1 MVRSAGSS
9 PIRRSASRGVPGG
22 GGAAGGGYGGRGGDD
37 FGGSRGGGR
46 GDGSGRRGSNQDF
59 DDDDDDDDDL
69 PPRRSTKKRPGSEGP
84 SIQGRHLPL
93 TDGPSFNNI
102 LAGFYNGLPSGLR
115 EMLPFGVGGGG
126 DGEDGDGPPS
136 DRRKGTSWQD
146 VSFIHSIPGEDEEEG
161 LVVLADGS
169 FRKYLICKGINA
181 LLFDEAD
188 REQMARTFANFANS
202 CESDIEIIIKS
213 RNVSVDEYLSKY
225 QVHIKTDNDYLK
237 WYADYTD
244 KWFRRVQE
252 LSYVPQREF
261 YIVVS
266 YHPPDCPVGKVWSG
280 RRSIQKH
287 EEYLEAL
294 NRLVKTAF
302 EQLRGSNLRPSIL
315 SRKEVRDLIYSD
327 LNPSLYEKDE
337 DAPPSRA
344 NASEASVLAG
354 SALKVTDEYLW
365 LDGKY
370 VGTQYMFQPPHE
382 TWMGWLVDLL
392 TLSVEYTLSMYIH
405 QCDQDKVRRNLKLKY
420 RMGHVASTQL
430 ATPDIEGIESTR
442 SAAAAI
448 QEFLRSS
455 NKAFD
460 VSMYVRSYADSP
472 EHLATNMDEVRRIFK
487 NRGAQM
493 DRGQML
499 QLDLWQSTL
508 SVGVDRMAVV
518 HRVMSPIVGT
528 MWPFFTASCGTPD
541 GVPFGFALASGEP
554 VLLNPFFRGQGK
566 DANNMFVVGTTGAG
580 KSFAV
585 SMLILRLLPLGTR
598 FVLIDKTVDK
608 MGAYRFI
615 TELLGPE
622 LCAYVDLGPSSGFIL
637 NPFDLGPEDK
647 EGEPSADKISSLL
660 SLLDLMLAP
669 EGREELNVEEKS
681 LLDGLIRVAYMD
693 AHFRGTVPIMSDL
706 ARVTAQA
713 AADEVDPLQ
722 RDRLQQFAR
731 GLSLFTRAGAFG
743 GLVDGQTNIDIEKLF
758 IVFDTREVNEPRLE
772 RIAVFILA
780 EFIRRR
786 AADSKARNVR
796 FAAIIDEAATLMR
809 FKAGARLLDDLSR
822 RARHYGMMLV
832 SITQQ
837 LKDFFRQAE
846 QADSVVKNS
855 HMKILLR
862 QDPSDLKMLKETLRL
877 TDAETVAIEN
887 FSRDEEKRRDS
898 QCLLI
903 VGSVHGT
910 IRLVPSPMDYWI
922 CTSEP
927 IKDIPRRKEMI
938 EEVKA
943 KNPRLSHTDACRQA
957 VYYLGLQHEG

>member
-1 MVRSAGSS
+1 M
-9 PIRRSASRGVPGG
+9 
-22 GGAAGGGYGGRGGDD
+22 
-37 FGGSRGGGR
+37 
-46 GDGSGRRGSNQDF
+46 N
-59 DDDDDDDDDL
+59 DDDDDDDL
-69 PPRRSTKKRPGSEGP
+69 TYDRQPPRNGRGSYDSEES
-84 SIQGRHLPL
+84 SISGKQLPL
-93 TDGPSFNNI
+93 TPNPSFNNVV
-102 LAGFYNGLPSGLR
+102 ASFYNQLPEGLR
-115 EMLPFGVGGGG
+115 NMLPIGQEAPEAEPV
-126 DGEDGDGPPS
+126 DGTPPP
-136 DRRKGTSWQD
+136 DRRGATSWQD
-146 VSFIHSIPGEDEEEG
+146 VSFIYSIPGEDEEEG
-161 LVVLADGS
+161 LVVLCDGS
-169 FRKYLICKGINA
+169 FRKYIACKGINA

-188 REQMARTFANFANS
+188 REMMARTFANFANS
-202 CESDIEIIIKS
+202 CDSDIQIIIKS
-213 RNVSVDEYLSKY
+213 RNLSVDEYLSRY
-225 QVHIKTDNDYLK
+225 QILLKTDNDYLK

-244 KWFRRVQE
+244 KWFRRVQDVTF
-252 LSYVPQREF
+252 VPEREF
-261 YIVVS
+261 YIVIS
-266 YHPPDCPVGKVWSG
+266 YHPPDCKTGKLWNG

-287 EEYLEAL
+287 EEYLETL
-294 NRLVKTAF
+294 NRYTKTAC
-302 EQLRGSNLRPSIL
+302 EQLRGSNLKPSIL
-315 SRKEVRDLIYSD
+315 TRKETRNLIYSD
-327 LNPSLYEKDE
+327 LNPALYEKDGE
-337 DAPPSRA
+337 APPSRPHM
-344 NASEASVLAG
+344 SEASTLAG
-354 SALKVTDEYLW
+354 SAMKINDEYLW

-370 VGTQYMFQPPHE
+370 IGTQYMFATPHE

-392 TLSVEYTLSMYIH
+392 TLSVEYTLSFFIH
-405 QCDQDKVRRNLKLKY
+405 QCDQDRVRKELKFKY
-420 RMGHVASTQL
+420 RVGHVASTQL
-430 ATPDIEGIESTR
+430 ATPDLEGIESTR
-442 SAAAAI
+442 SAATAI

-460 VSMYVRSYADSP
+460 VSLYISTFADSP
-472 EHLATNMDEVRRIFK
+472 EHLAQNMDEIRRVFK
-487 NRGAQM
+487 NKGAQM

-508 SVGVDRMAVV
+508 SVGVDKMATI

-541 GVPFGFALASGEP
+541 GVPFGFALASREP

-647 EGEPSADKISSLL
+647 QGEPSADKVSSLL
-660 SLLDLMLAP
+660 ALLDLMLAP
-669 EGREELNVEEKS
+669 EGREELSVEEKS
-681 LLDGLIRVAYMD
+681 LLDGLIKVAYMD
-693 AHFRGTVPIMSDL
+693 ASFRGVTPTMSDL

-722 RDRLQQFAR
+722 RDRLQMFAR
-731 GLSLFTRAGAFG
+731 GLSLFTRSGAFG
-743 GLVDGQTNIDIEKLF
+743 GLVDGQTNIDTEKLF
-758 IVFDTREVNEPRLE
+758 IVFDTREVNEARLE

-780 EFIRRR
+780 DFIRRK
-786 AADSKARNVR
+786 AADSKARGVR

-877 TDAETVAIEN
+877 TDAETVAIEQ
-887 FSRDEEKRRDS
+887 FSRDEEKRKDS

-903 VGSVHGT
+903 VGAVHGT

-927 IKDIPRRKEMI
+927 IRDIPKRRSMI

-943 KNPRLSHTDACRQA
+943 KNPKMPHTDACRQA
-957 VYYLGLQHEG
+957 VYYLGLQHDG

>member
-1 MVRSAGSS
+1 M
-9 PIRRSASRGVPGG
+9 
-22 GGAAGGGYGGRGGDD
+22 
-37 FGGSRGGGR
+37 
-46 GDGSGRRGSNQDF
+46 
-59 DDDDDDDDDL
+59 DDDL
-69 PPRRSTKKRPGSEGP
+69 PERSGRSDYESEDSSVSGKK
-84 SIQGRHLPL
+84 LPM
-93 TDGPSFNNI
+93 TPNPSFNNVV
-102 LAGFYNGLPSGLR
+102 AGFYNQLPEALR
-115 EMLPFGVGGGG
+115 NMLPLGQEGGGGG
-126 DGEDGDGPPS
+126 DGSDGQPPP
-136 DRRKGTSWQD
+136 DRRGATSWQD
-146 VSFIHSIPGEDEEEG
+146 VSFIYSIPGEDEEEG
-161 LVVLADGS
+161 LVVLCDGS
-169 FRKYLICKGINA
+169 FRKYISCKGINA

-188 REQMARTFANFANS
+188 REMMARTFANFANS
-202 CESDIEIIIKS
+202 CDSDIQIIIKS
-213 RNVSVDEYLSKY
+213 RNLSVDEYLSRY
-225 QVHIKTDNDYLK
+225 QILLKTDNDYLK

-244 KWFRRVQE
+244 KWFRRVQDVTF
-252 LSYVPQREF
+252 VPEREF
-261 YIVVS
+261 YIVIS
-266 YHPPDCPVGKVWSG
+266 YHPPDCKTGKMWNG

-287 EEYLEAL
+287 EEYLESL
-294 NRLVKTAF
+294 NRYVKTAC
-302 EQLRGSNLRPSIL
+302 EQLRSSNLKPAIL
-315 SRKEVRDLIYSD
+315 SRKETRNLIYSD
-327 LNPSLYEKDE
+327 LNPSLYEKDP
-337 DAPPSRA
+337 DAPPSRP
-344 NASEASVLAG
+344 NVSEASTLAG
-354 SALKVTDEYLW
+354 SAMKISDEHLW
-365 LDGKY
+365 LDGKFI
-370 VGTQYMFQPPHE
+370 GTQYMFATPHE

-392 TLSVEYTLSMYIH
+392 TLSVEYTLSFFIH
-405 QCDQDKVRRNLKLKY
+405 QCDQDRVRKELKFKY
-420 RMGHVASTQL
+420 RIGHVASTQL
-430 ATPDIEGIESTR
+430 ATPDLEGLESTR

-460 VSMYVRSYADSP
+460 VSLYISTFADSQ
-472 EHLATNMDEVRRIFK
+472 EHLAQNMDEIRRVFK

-508 SVGVDRMAVV
+508 SVGVDKMATI

-541 GVPFGFALASGEP
+541 GVPFGFALASREP

-608 MGAYRFI
+608 FGAYRFI

-622 LCAYVDLGPSSGFIL
+622 LCAYVDLGPSSGYIL

-647 EGEPSADKISSLL
+647 PGEPSADKVSSLL
-660 SLLDLMLAP
+660 ALLDLMLAP
-669 EGREELNVEEKS
+669 EGKEELSVEEKS
-681 LLDGLIRVAYMD
+681 LLDGLIKVAYMD
-693 AHFRGTVPIMSDL
+693 ASFRGVTPTMTDL
-706 ARVTAQA
+706 AKVTAQA

-731 GLSLFTRAGAFG
+731 GLSLFTRSGAFG
-743 GLVDGQTNIDIEKLF
+743 GLVDGQTNIDTEKLF
-758 IVFDTREVNEPRLE
+758 IVFDTREVNEARLE

-780 EFIRRR
+780 DFIRRK
-786 AADSKARNVR
+786 AADSKARGQR

-877 TDAETVAIEN
+877 TDAETVAIEQ
-887 FSRDEEKRRDS
+887 FSRDEEKRKDS

-903 VGSVHGT
+903 VGAVHGT

-927 IKDIPRRKEMI
+927 IRDIPKRRSMI
-938 EEVKA
+938 EEVKQ
-943 KNPRLSHTDACRQA
+943 KNPKMPHTDACRQA
-957 VYYLGLQHEG
+957 VYYLGLQHE

>member
-1 MVRSAGSS
+1 MVKSAGSS
-9 PIRRSASRGVPGG
+9 PVRRPSSS
-22 GGAAGGGYGGRGGDD
+22 
-37 FGGSRGGGR
+37 GGSSNSGSRSRKARDYEEDDELTDAGAGFNRGR
-46 GDGSGRRGSNQDF
+46 E
-59 DDDDDDDDDL
+59 
-69 PPRRSTKKRPGSEGP
+69 RSDRSDYESEEP
-84 SIQGRHLPL
+84 SISGKRLPM
-93 TDGPSFNNI
+93 TPNPSFNNVV
-102 LAGFYNGLPSGLR
+102 AGFYNGLPEGLR
-115 EMLPFGVGGGG
+115 NMLPIGEEASSSEGA
-126 DGEDGDGPPS
+126 DGTPPP
-136 DRRKGTSWQD
+136 DRRGATSWQD
-146 VSFIHSIPGEDEEEG
+146 VSFIYSIPGEDEEEG
-161 LVVLADGS
+161 LVVLCDGS
-169 FRKYLICKGINA
+169 FRKYIACKGINA

-188 REQMARTFANFANS
+188 REMMARTFANFANS
-202 CESDIEIIIKS
+202 CDSDIQIIIKS
-213 RNVSVDEYLSKY
+213 RNLSVDEYLSRY
-225 QVHIKTDNDYLK
+225 QILLKTDNDYLK

-244 KWFRRVQE
+244 KWFRRVQDVTF
-252 LSYVPQREF
+252 VPEREF
-261 YIVVS
+261 YIVIS
-266 YHPPDCPVGKVWSG
+266 YHPPDCKTGKMWNG

-287 EEYLEAL
+287 EEYLETL
-294 NRLVKTAF
+294 NRYVKTAC
-302 EQLRGSNLRPSIL
+302 EQLRGSNLKPAIL
-315 SRKEVRDLIYSD
+315 SRKETRNLIYSD
-327 LNPSLYEKDE
+327 LNPTLYEKDPE
-337 DAPPSRA
+337 APASRP
-344 NASEASVLAG
+344 NVSEASTLAG
-354 SALKVTDEYLW
+354 SAMKVTDEHLW
-365 LDGKY
+365 LDGKFI
-370 VGTQYMFQPPHE
+370 GTQYMFATPHE

-392 TLSVEYTLSMYIH
+392 TLSVEYTLSFFIH
-405 QCDQDKVRRNLKLKY
+405 QCDQDKVRRDLKFKY
-420 RMGHVASTQL
+420 RLGHVASTQL
-430 ATPDIEGIESTR
+430 AAPDLEGLESTR
-442 SAAAAI
+442 SAATAI

-460 VSMYVRSYADSP
+460 VSLYISTFADSQ
-472 EHLATNMDEVRRIFK
+472 EHLAQNMDEIRRVFK

-508 SVGVDRMAVV
+508 SVGVDKMATV

-541 GVPFGFALASGEP
+541 GVPFGFALASREP

-608 MGAYRFI
+608 FGAYRFI

-647 EGEPSADKISSLL
+647 QGEPSADKVSSLL
-660 SLLDLMLAP
+660 ALLDLMLAP
-669 EGREELNVEEKS
+669 EGREELSVEEKS
-681 LLDGLIRVAYMD
+681 LLDGLIKVAYMD
-693 AHFRGTVPIMSDL
+693 ASFRGVTPTMSDL

-722 RDRLQQFAR
+722 RDRLQMFAR
-731 GLSLFTRAGAFG
+731 GLSLFTRSGAFG
-743 GLVDGQTNIDIEKLF
+743 GLVDGQTNIDTEKLF
-758 IVFDTREVNEPRLE
+758 IVFDTREVNEARLE
-772 RIAVFILA
+772 RIAVYILA
-780 EFIRRR
+780 DFIRRK
-786 AADSKARNVR
+786 AADSKARGVR

-877 TDAETVAIEN
+877 TDAETVAIEQ
-887 FSRDEEKRRDS
+887 FSRDEEKRKDS

-903 VGSVHGT
+903 VGAVHGT

-927 IKDIPRRKEMI
+927 IRDIPKRRSMI
-938 EEVKA
+938 EEVKQ
-943 KNPRLSHTDACRQA
+943 KNPKMPHTDACRQA

>member
-9 PIRRSASRGVPGG
+9 PLRRPSN
-22 GGAAGGGYGGRGGDD
+22 
-37 FGGSRGGGR
+37 SRGGSSTGSR
-46 GDGSGRRGSNQDF
+46 SQRSRDYDEDDDVYEGARERSGRSDYESEDVSINGRRMPMTSN
-59 DDDDDDDDDL
+59 
-69 PPRRSTKKRPGSEGP
+69 
-84 SIQGRHLPL
+84 
-93 TDGPSFNNI
+93 PSFNNVV
-102 LAGFYNGLPSGLR
+102 AGFYNQLPEALR
-115 EMLPFGVGGGG
+115 NMLPIGQDEGHNENA
-126 DGEDGDGPPS
+126 DGMPPP
-136 DRRKGTSWQD
+136 DRRGATSWQD
-146 VSFIHSIPGEDEEEG
+146 VSFIYSIPGEDEEEG
-161 LVVLADGS
+161 LVVLCDGS
-169 FRKYLICKGINA
+169 FRKYISCKGINA

-188 REQMARTFANFANS
+188 REMMARTFANFANS
-202 CESDIEIIIKS
+202 CDSDIQIIIKS
-213 RNVSVDEYLSKY
+213 RNLSVDEYLSRY
-225 QVHIKTDNDYLK
+225 QILLKTDNDYLK

-244 KWFRRVQE
+244 KWFRRVQDVTF
-252 LSYVPQREF
+252 VPEREF
-261 YIVVS
+261 YIVIS
-266 YHPPDCPVGKVWSG
+266 YHPPDCKTGKMWNG

-287 EEYLEAL
+287 EEYLETL
-294 NRLVKTAF
+294 NRYVKTAC
-302 EQLRGSNLRPSIL
+302 EQLRSSNLKPAIL
-315 SRKEVRDLIYSD
+315 SRKETRNLIYSD
-327 LNPSLYEKDE
+327 LNPSLYEKDP
-337 DAPPSRA
+337 DAPPSRP
-344 NASEASVLAG
+344 NVSEASTLAG
-354 SALKVTDEYLW
+354 SAMKVTDEYIW

-370 VGTQYMFQPPHE
+370 IGTQYMFATPHE

-392 TLSVEYTLSMYIH
+392 TLSVEYTLSFFIH
-405 QCDQDKVRRNLKLKY
+405 QCDQDRVRKELKFKY
-420 RMGHVASTQL
+420 RIGHVASTQL
-430 ATPDIEGIESTR
+430 ATPDLEGLESTR

-460 VSMYVRSYADSP
+460 VSLYITTFADSQ
-472 EHLATNMDEVRRIFK
+472 EHLAQNMDEIRRVFK

-508 SVGVDRMAVV
+508 SVGVDKMATI

-541 GVPFGFALASGEP
+541 GVPFGFALASREP

-608 MGAYRFI
+608 FGAYRFI

-647 EGEPSADKISSLL
+647 PGEPSADKVSSLL
-660 SLLDLMLAP
+660 ALLDLMLAP
-669 EGREELNVEEKS
+669 EGREELSVEEKS
-681 LLDGLIRVAYMD
+681 LLDGLIKVAYMD
-693 AHFRGTVPIMSDL
+693 ASFRGVTPTMSDL
-706 ARVTAQA
+706 AKVTAQA

-731 GLSLFTRAGAFG
+731 GLSLFTRSGAFG
-743 GLVDGQTNIDIEKLF
+743 GLVDGQTNIDTEKLF
-758 IVFDTREVNEPRLE
+758 IVFDTREVNEARLE

-780 EFIRRR
+780 DFIRRK
-786 AADSKARNVR
+786 AADSKARGQR

-877 TDAETVAIEN
+877 TDAETVAIEQ
-887 FSRDEEKRRDS
+887 FSRDEEKRKDS

-903 VGSVHGT
+903 VGAVHGT

-927 IKDIPRRKEMI
+927 IRDIPKRRAMI
-938 EEVKA
+938 EEVKQ
-943 KNPRLSHTDACRQA
+943 KNPKMPHTDACRQA
-957 VYYLGLQHEG
+957 VYYLGLQHE

>member
-1 MVRSAGSS
+1 MVRSDSQYSALRGGPRRGSS
-9 PIRRSASRGVPGG
+9 GGGSGSRGSSGGSSSGRGASGGKRPPPGR
-22 GGAAGGGYGGRGGDD
+22 GGRG
-37 FGGSRGGGR
+37 RH
-46 GDGSGRRGSNQDF
+46 
-59 DDDDDDDDDL
+59 DDDDDNFEDDNDNNAESYGL
-69 PPRRSTKKRPGSEGP
+69 STP
-84 SIQGRHLPL
+84 SISGKRMSL
-93 TDGPSFNNI
+93 TPHASFQNVV
-102 LAGFYNGLPSGLR
+102 AGFYNGLPEKVRELLPWGEEEGESGA
-115 EMLPFGVGGGG
+115 E
-126 DGEDGDGPPS
+126 DGPPP
-136 DRRKGTSWQD
+136 DRRGSSSWQE

-169 FRKYLICKGINA
+169 FRKYISCKGINA
-181 LLFDEAD
+181 LLFDEAE
-188 REQMARTFANFANS
+188 REMMARTFANFANS
-202 CESDIEIIIKS
+202 CESDIQIIIKS
-213 RNVSVDEYLSKY
+213 RNLSVDEYLSRY
-225 QVHIKTDNDYLK
+225 QILLKTDNDYLK

-244 KWFRRVQE
+244 KWFRKVQDVTF
-252 LSYVPQREF
+252 VPQRDF
-261 YIVVS
+261 YVVIS
-266 YHPPDCPVGKVWSG
+266 YHPPDCKTGKSWNG

-287 EEYLEAL
+287 EEYLEIL
-294 NRLVKTAF
+294 NRLKKTAF
-302 EQLRGSNLRPSIL
+302 EQLRASNLRPQVL
-315 SRKEVRDLIYSD
+315 TRKDVRNLIYSD
-327 LNPSLYEKDE
+327 LNPSLYQKDPE
-337 DAPPSRA
+337 APPSRP
-344 NASEASVLAG
+344 NMSEASTLAG
-354 SALKVTDEYLW
+354 SALKITDEYVW

-370 VGTQYMFQPPHE
+370 IGTQYMFATPHE

-392 TLSVEYTLSMYIH
+392 TISTEYTLSMFIH
-405 QCDQDKVRRNLKLKY
+405 QCDQDRVRRELKLKY
-420 RMGHVASTQL
+420 RMGHVTSTQL
-430 ATPDIEGIESTR
+430 ATPDLEGLESTR
-442 SAAAAI
+442 SAAQAI

-460 VSMYVRSYADSP
+460 VSLYLTTAADTP
-472 EHLATNMDEVRRIFK
+472 EHLAQNMDEIRRVFK

-508 SVGVDRMAVV
+508 SVGVDKLAVV

-541 GVPFGFALASGEP
+541 GVPFGFALASREP

-585 SMLILRLLPLGTR
+585 SMMMLRLLPLGTR

-608 MGAYRFI
+608 FGAYRFI

-622 LCAYVDLGPSSGFIL
+622 LCAYVDLGPSSGFVL

-647 EGEPSADKISSLL
+647 PGEPSADKVSTLL

-669 EGREELNVEEKS
+669 EGREELSVEEKS
-681 LLDGLIRVAYMD
+681 LLDGLIRLAYME
-693 AHFRGTVPIMSDL
+693 ASFRNQVPTMTDL
-706 ARVTAQA
+706 AQVTAQA
-713 AADEVDPLQ
+713 AANEVDPLQ
-722 RDRLQQFAR
+722 RDRLHQFAR
-731 GLSLFTRAGAFG
+731 GLSLFTRSGAFG
-743 GLVDGQTNIDIEKLF
+743 GLVDGLTNIETEKLF

-786 AADSKARNVR
+786 AADSKARGQR

-862 QDPSDLKMLKETLRL
+862 QDPSDLRMLKETLRL
-877 TDAETVAIEN
+877 TDAETAAIEQ
-887 FSRDEEKRRDS
+887 FSRDEEKRKDS

-903 VGSVHGT
+903 VGAVHGT

-927 IKDIPRRKEMI
+927 IKDIPKRLQMI
-938 EEVKA
+938 EDVRRR
-943 KNPRLSHTDACRQA
+943 NPKLSHTDACRQA
-957 VYYLGLQHEG
+957 VYYLGLQHDG

>member
-1 MVRSAGSS
+1 MVRSDSQYSALRGGPRRGSS
-9 PIRRSASRGVPGG
+9 GGGSGSRGSSGGSSSGRGASGGKRPPPGR
-22 GGAAGGGYGGRGGDD
+22 GGRG
-37 FGGSRGGGR
+37 RH
-46 GDGSGRRGSNQDF
+46 
-59 DDDDDDDDDL
+59 DDDDDDFEDDDDDDGESYGL
-69 PPRRSTKKRPGSEGP
+69 STP
-84 SIQGRHLPL
+84 SISGKRMSL
-93 TDGPSFNNI
+93 TPHASFQNVV
-102 LAGFYNGLPSGLR
+102 AGFYNGLPEKVRELLPWGEEEGESGA
-115 EMLPFGVGGGG
+115 E
-126 DGEDGDGPPS
+126 DGPPP
-136 DRRKGTSWQD
+136 DRRGSSSWQE

-169 FRKYLICKGINA
+169 FRKYISCKGINA
-181 LLFDEAD
+181 LLFDEAE
-188 REQMARTFANFANS
+188 REMMARTFANFANS
-202 CESDIEIIIKS
+202 CESDIQIIIKS
-213 RNVSVDEYLSKY
+213 RNLSVDEYLSRY
-225 QVHIKTDNDYLK
+225 QILLKTDNDYLK

-244 KWFRRVQE
+244 KWFRKVQDVTF
-252 LSYVPQREF
+252 VPQRDF
-261 YIVVS
+261 YVVIS
-266 YHPPDCPVGKVWSG
+266 YHPPDCKTGKSWNG

-287 EEYLEAL
+287 EEYLEIL
-294 NRLVKTAF
+294 NRLKKTAF
-302 EQLRGSNLRPSIL
+302 EQLRASNLRPQVL
-315 SRKEVRDLIYSD
+315 TRKDVRNLIYSD
-327 LNPSLYEKDE
+327 LNPSLYQKDPE
-337 DAPPSRA
+337 APPSRP
-344 NASEASVLAG
+344 NMSEASTLAG
-354 SALKVTDEYLW
+354 SALKITDEYVW

-370 VGTQYMFQPPHE
+370 IGTQYMFATPHE

-392 TLSVEYTLSMYIH
+392 TISTEYTLSMFIH
-405 QCDQDKVRRNLKLKY
+405 QCDQDRVRRELKLKY
-420 RMGHVASTQL
+420 RMGHVTSTQL
-430 ATPDIEGIESTR
+430 ATPDLEGLESTR
-442 SAAAAI
+442 SAAQAI

-460 VSMYVRSYADSP
+460 VSLYLTTAADTP
-472 EHLATNMDEVRRIFK
+472 EHLAQNMDEIRRVFK

-508 SVGVDRMAVV
+508 SVGVDKLAVA

-541 GVPFGFALASGEP
+541 GVPFGFALASREP

-585 SMLILRLLPLGTR
+585 SMMMLRLLPLGTR

-608 MGAYRFI
+608 FGAYRFI

-622 LCAYVDLGPSSGFIL
+622 LCAYVDLGPSSGFVL

-647 EGEPSADKISSLL
+647 PGEPSADKVSTLL

-669 EGREELNVEEKS
+669 EGREELSVEEKS
-681 LLDGLIRVAYMD
+681 LLDGLIRLAYME
-693 AHFRGTVPIMSDL
+693 ASFRNQVPTMTDL
-706 ARVTAQA
+706 AQVTAQA
-713 AADEVDPLQ
+713 AANEVDPLQ
-722 RDRLQQFAR
+722 RDRLHQFAR
-731 GLSLFTRAGAFG
+731 GLSLFTRSGAFG
-743 GLVDGQTNIDIEKLF
+743 GLVDGLTNIETEKLF

-786 AADSKARNVR
+786 AADSKARGQR

-862 QDPSDLKMLKETLRL
+862 QDPSDLRMLKETLRL
-877 TDAETVAIEN
+877 TDAETAAIEQ
-887 FSRDEEKRRDS
+887 FSRDEEKRKDS

-903 VGSVHGT
+903 VGAVHGT

-927 IKDIPRRKEMI
+927 IKDIPKRLQMI
-938 EEVKA
+938 EDVRRR
-943 KNPRLSHTDACRQA
+943 NPKLSHTDACRQA
-957 VYYLGLQHEG
+957 VYYLGLQHDG

>member
-1 MVRSAGSS
+1 MVKSAGSS
-9 PIRRSASRGVPGG
+9 PLRRPAN
-22 GGAAGGGYGGRGGDD
+22 
-37 FGGSRGGGR
+37 SRGGSSSPSSR
-46 GDGSGRRGSNQDF
+46 PKRAKERDY
-59 DDDDDDDDDL
+59 DDEDDDDL
-69 PPRRSTKKRPGSEGP
+69 MDSTYDGGRERSKRSDYESEQASISGRRMPTTSNP
-84 SIQGRHLPL
+84 SLG
-93 TDGPSFNNI
+93 NVV
-102 LAGFYNGLPSGLR
+102 AGFYNQLPETLR
-115 EMLPFGVGGGG
+115 NMLPLGEEDAGESV
-126 DGEDGDGPPS
+126 DGSPPPDKRGS
-136 DRRKGTSWQD
+136 SSWQD
-146 VSFIHSIPGEDEEEG
+146 VSFIYSIPGEDEEEG
-161 LVVLADGS
+161 LVVLCDGS
-169 FRKYLICKGINA
+169 FRKYIACKGINA

-188 REQMARTFANFANS
+188 REMMARTFANFANS
-202 CESDIEIIIKS
+202 CESDIQIIIKS
-213 RNVSVDEYLSKY
+213 RNLSVDEYLSRY
-225 QVHIKTDNDYLK
+225 QILLKTDNDYLK

-244 KWFRRVQE
+244 KWFRRVQDVTF
-252 LSYVPQREF
+252 VPEREF
-261 YIVVS
+261 YIVIS
-266 YHPPDCPVGKVWSG
+266 YHPPDCKTGKAWNG

-287 EEYLEAL
+287 EEYLETL
-294 NRLVKTAF
+294 NRYVKTAC
-302 EQLRGSNLRPSIL
+302 EQLRGSNLKPAIL
-315 SRKEVRDLIYSD
+315 TRKQTRNLIYSD
-327 LNPSLYEKDE
+327 LNPSLYEKDP
-337 DAPPSRA
+337 DAPPSRP
-344 NASEASVLAG
+344 NVSEASTLAG
-354 SALKVTDEYLW
+354 SAMKITDEHLW
-365 LDGKY
+365 LDGKFI
-370 VGTQYMFQPPHE
+370 GTQYMFATPHE

-392 TLSVEYTLSMYIH
+392 TLSVEYTLSFFIH
-405 QCDQDKVRRNLKLKY
+405 QCDQDRVRKELKFKY
-420 RMGHVASTQL
+420 RLGHVASTQL
-430 ATPDIEGIESTR
+430 ATPDLEGLESTR

-460 VSMYVRSYADSP
+460 VSLYIGTFADSA
-472 EHLATNMDEVRRIFK
+472 EHLAQNMDEIRRVFK

-493 DRGQML
+493 DRGQMM

-508 SVGVDRMAVV
+508 SVGVDKMATI

-541 GVPFGFALASGEP
+541 GVPFGFALASREP

-608 MGAYRFI
+608 FGAYRFI

-647 EGEPSADKISSLL
+647 PGEPSADKVSSLL
-660 SLLDLMLAP
+660 ALLDLMLAP
-669 EGREELNVEEKS
+669 EGKEELSVEEKS
-681 LLDGLIRVAYMD
+681 LLDGLIKVAYMD
-693 AHFRGTVPIMSDL
+693 CSFRGVTPTMSDL
-706 ARVTAQA
+706 AKVTAQA

-731 GLSLFTRAGAFG
+731 GLSLFTRSGAFG
-743 GLVDGQTNIDIEKLF
+743 GLVDGQTNIDTEKLF
-758 IVFDTREVNEPRLE
+758 IVFDTREVNEARLE
-772 RIAVFILA
+772 RIAVYILA
-780 EFIRRR
+780 DFIRRK
-786 AADSKARNVR
+786 AADSKARGVR

-877 TDAETVAIEN
+877 TDAETVAIEQ
-887 FSRDEEKRRDS
+887 FSRDEEKRKDS

-903 VGSVHGT
+903 VGAVHGT

-927 IKDIPRRKEMI
+927 IRDIPKRRSMI
-938 EEVKA
+938 EEVKQ
-943 KNPRLSHTDACRQA
+943 KNPKMPHTDACRQA

>member
-1 MVRSAGSS
+1 M
-9 PIRRSASRGVPGG
+9 
-22 GGAAGGGYGGRGGDD
+22 DD
-37 FGGSRGGGR
+37 DIPER
-46 GDGSGRRGSNQDF
+46 SGRSDYESEDSSIGGKK
-59 DDDDDDDDDL
+59 L
-69 PPRRSTKKRPGSEGP
+69 PMTPN
-84 SIQGRHLPL
+84 
-93 TDGPSFNNI
+93 PSFNNVV
-102 LAGFYNGLPSGLR
+102 AGFYNQLPEGLR
-115 EMLPFGVGGGG
+115 NMLPLGQESQQSEGV
-126 DGEDGDGPPS
+126 DGQPPP
-136 DRRKGTSWQD
+136 DRRGATSWQD
-146 VSFIHSIPGEDEEEG
+146 VSFIYSIPGEDEEEG
-161 LVVLADGS
+161 LVVLCDGS
-169 FRKYLICKGINA
+169 FRKYISCKGINA

-188 REQMARTFANFANS
+188 REMMARTFANFANS
-202 CESDIEIIIKS
+202 CDSDIQIIIKS
-213 RNVSVDEYLSKY
+213 RNLSVDEYLSRY
-225 QVHIKTDNDYLK
+225 QILLKTDNDYLK

-244 KWFRRVQE
+244 KWFRRVQDVTF
-252 LSYVPQREF
+252 VPEREF
-261 YIVVS
+261 YIVIS
-266 YHPPDCPVGKVWSG
+266 YHPPDCKTGKMWNG

-287 EEYLEAL
+287 EEYLETL
-294 NRLVKTAF
+294 NRYVKTAC
-302 EQLRGSNLRPSIL
+302 EQLRSSNLKPAIL
-315 SRKEVRDLIYSD
+315 SRKETRNLIFSD
-327 LNPSLYEKDE
+327 LNPSLYEKDP
-337 DAPPSRA
+337 DAPPSRP
-344 NASEASVLAG
+344 NVSEASTLAG
-354 SALKVTDEYLW
+354 SAMKVTDEHIW
-365 LDGKY
+365 LDGKFI
-370 VGTQYMFQPPHE
+370 GTQYMFATPHE

-392 TLSVEYTLSMYIH
+392 TLSVEYTLSFFIH
-405 QCDQDKVRRNLKLKY
+405 QCDQDRVRKELKFKY
-420 RMGHVASTQL
+420 RIGHVASTQL
-430 ATPDIEGIESTR
+430 ATPDLEGLESTR

-460 VSMYVRSYADSP
+460 VSLYISTFADSQ
-472 EHLATNMDEVRRIFK
+472 EHLAQNMDEIRRVFK

-508 SVGVDRMAVV
+508 SVGVDKMATI

-541 GVPFGFALASGEP
+541 GVPFGFALASREP

-608 MGAYRFI
+608 FGAYRFI

-622 LCAYVDLGPSSGFIL
+622 LCAYVDLGPSSGYIL

-647 EGEPSADKISSLL
+647 PGEPSADKVSSLL
-660 SLLDLMLAP
+660 ALLDLMLAP
-669 EGREELNVEEKS
+669 EGREELSVEEKS
-681 LLDGLIRVAYMD
+681 LLDGLIKVAYMD
-693 AHFRGTVPIMSDL
+693 ASFRGVTPTMTDL
-706 ARVTAQA
+706 AKVTAQA

-731 GLSLFTRAGAFG
+731 GLSLFTRSGAFG
-743 GLVDGQTNIDIEKLF
+743 GLVDGQTNIDTEKLF
-758 IVFDTREVNEPRLE
+758 IVFDTREVNEARLE

-780 EFIRRR
+780 DFIRRK
-786 AADSKARNVR
+786 AADSKARGQR

-877 TDAETVAIEN
+877 TDAETVAIEQ
-887 FSRDEEKRRDS
+887 FSRDEEKRKDS

-903 VGSVHGT
+903 VGAVHGT

-927 IKDIPRRKEMI
+927 IRDIPKRRAMI
-938 EEVKA
+938 EEVKQ
-943 KNPRLSHTDACRQA
+943 KNPKMPHTDACRQA
-957 VYYLGLQHEG
+957 VYYLGLRHE

>member
-1 MVRSAGSS
+1 MVRSAGAS
-9 PIRRSASRGVPGG
+9 PLRRPAGG
-22 GGAAGGGYGGRGGDD
+22 GGSGFGRGGGGRGGS
-37 FGGSRGGGR
+37 GGRGGG
-46 GDGSGRRGSNQDF
+46 GSGGDDGIGGRGRGFSRGRDF
-59 DDDDDDDDDL
+59 GDDDDDDDYDEDA
-69 PPRRSTKKRPGSEGP
+69 PARKTYDSETS
-84 SIQGRHLPL
+84 SINGKQIAL
-93 TDGPSFNNI
+93 TPNPSFNNVV
-102 LAGFYNGLPSGLR
+102 ASFYNQLPEGVR
-115 EMLPFGVGGGG
+115 DMLPFGAQQSTGGA
-126 DGEDGDGPPS
+126 DGEPPPDKRGGS
-136 DRRKGTSWQD
+136 SWQD
-146 VSFIHSIPGEDEEEG
+146 VSFIYSIPGEDEEEG
-161 LVVLADGS
+161 LVVLCDGS
-169 FRKYLICKGINA
+169 FRKYIACKGINA
-181 LLFDEAD
+181 LLFDEGD
-188 REQMARTFANFANS
+188 REMMARTFANFANS
-202 CESDIEIIIKS
+202 CDSDIQIIIKS
-213 RNVSVDEYLSKY
+213 RNLSVDEYLSRY
-225 QVHIKTDNDYLK
+225 QILLKTDNDYLK

-244 KWFRRVQE
+244 KWFRRVQDVTF
-252 LSYVPQREF
+252 VPEREF
-261 YIVVS
+261 YIVIS
-266 YHPPDCPVGKVWSG
+266 YHPPDCKTGKLWNG

-287 EEYLEAL
+287 EEYLETL
-294 NRLVKTAF
+294 NRYVKTAC
-302 EQLRGSNLRPSIL
+302 EQLRGSNLKPSIL
-315 SRKEVRDLIYSD
+315 TRQETRNLIYSD
-327 LNPSLYEKDE
+327 LNPTLYEKDPE
-337 DAPPSRA
+337 APPSRP
-344 NASEASVLAG
+344 NMSEASTLAG
-354 SALKVTDEYLW
+354 SAMKINDEYLW

-370 VGTQYMFQPPHE
+370 IGTQYMFATPHE

-392 TLSVEYTLSMYIH
+392 TLSVEYTLSFFIH
-405 QCDQDKVRRNLKLKY
+405 QCDQDKVRKELKFKY
-420 RMGHVASTQL
+420 RVGHVASTQL
-430 ATPDIEGIESTR
+430 ATPDLEGIESTR

-460 VSMYVRSYADSP
+460 VSLYVSTFADSP
-472 EHLATNMDEVRRIFK
+472 EHLAQNMDEIRRVFK
-487 NRGAQM
+487 NKGAQM

-508 SVGVDRMAVV
+508 SVGVDKLATI

-541 GVPFGFALASGEP
+541 GVPFGFALASREP

-608 MGAYRFI
+608 AGAYRFI

-637 NPFDLGPEDK
+637 NPFDLGPEDQP
-647 EGEPSADKISSLL
+647 GEPSADKVSSLL
-660 SLLDLMLAP
+660 ALLDLMLAP
-669 EGREELNVEEKS
+669 EGREELSVEEKS
-681 LLDGLIRVAYMD
+681 LLDGLIKVAYMD
-693 AHFRGTVPIMSDL
+693 ASFRGVTPTMSDL

-722 RDRLQQFAR
+722 RDRLQMFAR
-731 GLSLFTRAGAFG
+731 GLSLFTRSGAFG
-743 GLVDGQTNIDIEKLF
+743 GLVDGQTNIDTEKLF

-780 EFIRRR
+780 DFIRRK
-786 AADSKARNVR
+786 AADSKARGVR

-877 TDAETVAIEN
+877 TDAETVAIEQ
-887 FSRDEEKRRDS
+887 FSRDEEKRKDS

-903 VGSVHGT
+903 VGAVHGT

-927 IKDIPRRKEMI
+927 IRDIPKRRLMI
-938 EEVKA
+938 EEVKQ
-943 KNPRLSHTDACRQA
+943 KNPKMPHTDACRQA
-957 VYYLGLQHEG
+957 VYYLGLQHDG

>member
-9 PIRRSASRGVPGG
+9 PLRRPSN
-22 GGAAGGGYGGRGGDD
+22 
-37 FGGSRGGGR
+37 SRGGSSTGSR
-46 GDGSGRRGSNQDF
+46 SQRSRDYDEDDDVYEGARERSGRSDYESEDVSINGRRMPMTSN
-59 DDDDDDDDDL
+59 
-69 PPRRSTKKRPGSEGP
+69 
-84 SIQGRHLPL
+84 
-93 TDGPSFNNI
+93 PSFNNVV
-102 LAGFYNGLPSGLR
+102 AGFYNQLPEALR
-115 EMLPFGVGGGG
+115 NMLPIGQDEGHNENA
-126 DGEDGDGPPS
+126 DGMPPP
-136 DRRKGTSWQD
+136 DRRGATSWQD
-146 VSFIHSIPGEDEEEG
+146 VSFIYSIPGEDEEEG
-161 LVVLADGS
+161 LVVLCDGS
-169 FRKYLICKGINA
+169 FRKYISCKGINA

-188 REQMARTFANFANS
+188 REMMARTFANFANS
-202 CESDIEIIIKS
+202 CDSDIQIIIKS
-213 RNVSVDEYLSKY
+213 RNLSVDEYLSRY
-225 QVHIKTDNDYLK
+225 QILLKTDNDYLK

-244 KWFRRVQE
+244 KWFRRVQDVTF
-252 LSYVPQREF
+252 VPEREF
-261 YIVVS
+261 YIVIS
-266 YHPPDCPVGKVWSG
+266 YHPPDCKTGKMWNG

-287 EEYLEAL
+287 EEYLETL
-294 NRLVKTAF
+294 NRYVKTAC
-302 EQLRGSNLRPSIL
+302 EQLRSSNLKPAIL
-315 SRKEVRDLIYSD
+315 SRKETRNLIYSD
-327 LNPSLYEKDE
+327 LNPSLYEKDP
-337 DAPPSRA
+337 DAPPSRP
-344 NASEASVLAG
+344 NVSEASTLAG
-354 SALKVTDEYLW
+354 SAMKVTDEYIW

-370 VGTQYMFQPPHE
+370 IGTQYMFATPHE

-392 TLSVEYTLSMYIH
+392 TLSVEYTLSFFIH
-405 QCDQDKVRRNLKLKY
+405 QCDQDRVRKELKFKY
-420 RMGHVASTQL
+420 RIGHVASTQL
-430 ATPDIEGIESTR
+430 ATPDLEGLESTR

-460 VSMYVRSYADSP
+460 VSLYITTFADSQ
-472 EHLATNMDEVRRIFK
+472 EHLAQNMDEIRRVFK

-508 SVGVDRMAVV
+508 SVGVDKMATI

-541 GVPFGFALASGEP
+541 GVPFGFALASREP

-608 MGAYRFI
+608 FGAYRFI

-647 EGEPSADKISSLL
+647 PGEPSADKVSSLL
-660 SLLDLMLAP
+660 ALLDLMLAP
-669 EGREELNVEEKS
+669 EGREELSVEEKS
-681 LLDGLIRVAYMD
+681 LLDGLIKVAYMD
-693 AHFRGTVPIMSDL
+693 ASFRGVTPTMSDL
-706 ARVTAQA
+706 AKVTAQA

-731 GLSLFTRAGAFG
+731 GLSLFTRSGAFG
-743 GLVDGQTNIDIEKLF
+743 GLVDGQTNIDTEKLF
-758 IVFDTREVNEPRLE
+758 IVFDTREVNEARLE

-780 EFIRRR
+780 DFIRRK
-786 AADSKARNVR
+786 AADSKARGVR

-877 TDAETVAIEN
+877 TDAETVAIEQ
-887 FSRDEEKRRDS
+887 FSRDEEKRKDS

-903 VGSVHGT
+903 VGAVHGT

-927 IKDIPRRKEMI
+927 IRDIPKRRAMI
-938 EEVKA
+938 EEVKQ
-943 KNPRLSHTDACRQA
+943 KNPKMPHTDACRQA
-957 VYYLGLQHEG
+957 VYYLGLQHE

>member
-1 MVRSAGSS
+1 
-9 PIRRSASRGVPGG
+9 
-22 GGAAGGGYGGRGGDD
+22 
-37 FGGSRGGGR
+37 
-46 GDGSGRRGSNQDF
+46 
-59 DDDDDDDDDL
+59 
-69 PPRRSTKKRPGSEGP
+69 
-84 SIQGRHLPL
+84 
-93 TDGPSFNNI
+93 
-102 LAGFYNGLPSGLR
+102 
-115 EMLPFGVGGGG
+115 
-126 DGEDGDGPPS
+126 
-136 DRRKGTSWQD
+136 
-146 VSFIHSIPGEDEEEG
+146 
-161 LVVLADGS
+161 
-169 FRKYLICKGINA
+169 
-181 LLFDEAD
+181 
-188 REQMARTFANFANS
+188 
-202 CESDIEIIIKS
+202 
-213 RNVSVDEYLSKY
+213 
-225 QVHIKTDNDYLK
+225 
-237 WYADYTD
+237 
-244 KWFRRVQE
+244 
-252 LSYVPQREF
+252 
-261 YIVVS
+261 
-266 YHPPDCPVGKVWSG
+266 
-280 RRSIQKH
+280 
-287 EEYLEAL
+287 
-294 NRLVKTAF
+294 
-302 EQLRGSNLRPSIL
+302 
-315 SRKEVRDLIYSD
+315 LIYSD
-327 LNPSLYEKDE
+327 LNPSLYEKDG
-337 DAPPSRA
+337 DAPPSRT
-344 NASEASVLAG
+344 NVSEASVLAG

-370 VGTQYMFQPPHE
+370 IGTQYMFAPPHE

-392 TLSVEYTLSMYIH
+392 TLSVEYTLSLFIH
-405 QCDQDKVRRNLKLKY
+405 QCDQDKVRRDLKFKY
-420 RMGHVASTQL
+420 RLGHVASTQL

-442 SAAAAI
+442 SAATAI
-448 QEFLRSS
+448 QEFLRSA

-460 VSMYVRSYADSP
+460 TSMYIRSYADTP
-472 EHLATNMDEVRRIFK
+472 EHLAQNMDEVRRIFK

-541 GVPFGFALASGEP
+541 GVPFGFALVSREP

-608 MGAYRFI
+608 FGAYRFI

-622 LCAYVDLGPSSGFIL
+622 LCAYIDLGPSSGYIL

-693 AHFRGTVPIMSDL
+693 AHFRGVVPTMSDL

-731 GLSLFTRAGAFG
+731 GLSLFTRSGAFG
-743 GLVDGQTNIDIEKLF
+743 GLVDGHTNVDIEKLF

-772 RIAVFILA
+772 RIAVYILA

-786 AADSKARNVR
+786 AADSKARGQR

-832 SITQQ
+832 TITQQ

-855 HMKILLR
+855 HMKIMLR
-862 QDPSDLKMLKETLRL
+862 QDPSDLKMLKETLQ
-877 TDAETVAIEN
+877 TD
-887 FSRDEEKRRDS
+887 R
-898 QCLLI
+898 
-903 VGSVHGT
+903 
-910 IRLVPSPMDYWI
+910 
-922 CTSEP
+922 
-927 IKDIPRRKEMI
+927 
-938 EEVKA
+938 
-943 KNPRLSHTDACRQA
+943 CRNC
-957 VYYLGLQHEG
+957 GN

>member
-1 MVRSAGSS
+1 MVRSDPSS
-9 PIRRSASRGVPGG
+9 SAIRRPGG
-22 GGAAGGGYGGRGGDD
+22 KPAGRQPSAPQKKRSGGSGYGGRYSKSDDD
-37 FGGSRGGGR
+37 FDSEYENDADMDDMEDDMPRGGS
-46 GDGSGRRGSNQDF
+46 
-59 DDDDDDDDDL
+59 
-69 PPRRSTKKRPGSEGP
+69 KKRLPVIE
-84 SIQGRHLPL
+84 GRHLPM
-93 TDGPSFNNI
+93 TSGPSFQNVV
-102 LAGFYNGLPSGLR
+102 AGFYNGLPAALR
-115 EMLPFGVGGGG
+115 DNLPFGTSGHGGAGL
-126 DGEDGDGPPS
+126 DEPPS
-136 DRRKGTSWQD
+136 DRRGGSSWQD
-146 VSFIHSIPGEDEEEG
+146 VSFIHSIPGEDEEQG
-161 LVVLADGS
+161 LVVLLDGS
-169 FRKYLICKGINA
+169 LRKYIACKGINA
-181 LLFDEAD
+181 LLFDEAERD
-188 REQMARTFANFANS
+188 QMARAFANFANS
-202 CESDIEIIIKS
+202 CESDIQIIIKS
-213 RNVSVDEYLSKY
+213 RNLSVDEYLSRY
-225 QVHIKTDNDYLK
+225 QILLKTDNDYLK
-237 WYADYTD
+237 WYAEYTD
-244 KWFRRVQE
+244 KWFRKVQDV
-252 LSYVPQREF
+252 SFVPQREF
-261 YIVVS
+261 YVVIS
-266 YHPPDCPVGKVWSG
+266 YHPPDCKSGKTWNG
-280 RRSIQKH
+280 RRSIQRH
-287 EEYLEAL
+287 EEYLENL

-302 EQLRGSNLRPSIL
+302 EQMRGSNLRPHIL
-315 SRKEVRDLIYSD
+315 SRKEVRNLIYSD
-327 LNPSLYEKDE
+327 LNPSLYEKDNE
-337 DAPPSRA
+337 APPSRP
-344 NASEASVLAG
+344 NVSESSSLAG

-370 VGTQYMFQPPHE
+370 IGTQYLFAPPHE

-392 TLSVEYTLSMYIH
+392 TLSTEYTVSFFIH
-405 QCDQDKVRRNLKLKY
+405 QCDQDKVRREMKFKY
-420 RMGHVASTQL
+420 RVGHVASTQL
-430 ATPDIEGIESTR
+430 ATPDLESIESTR
-442 SAAAAI
+442 SAATAI
-448 QEFLRSS
+448 QEFLRSA

-460 VSMYVRSYADSP
+460 ISMYISTYADSP
-472 EHLATNMDEVRRIFK
+472 EQLASAMDEIRRVFK
-487 NRGAQM
+487 NKGALM

-499 QLDLWQSTL
+499 QLDLWQSTIA
-508 SVGVDRMAVV
+508 VGVDKMAVV

-541 GVPFGFALASGEP
+541 GVPFGFAIASGEP
-554 VLLNPFFRGQGK
+554 VLLNPFYRGQGK

-585 SMLILRLLPLGTR
+585 SMMILRLLPLGTR

-608 MGAYRFI
+608 FGAYRFI

-647 EGEPSADKISSLL
+647 PGEPSADKVSSLL
-660 SLLDLMLAP
+660 ALLDLMLAP
-669 EGREELNVEEKS
+669 EGKEELNVEEKS
-681 LLDGLIRVAYMD
+681 LLDGLIKVAYMD
-693 AHFRGTVPIMSDL
+693 CHFRGETPTMTDL

-713 AADEVDPLQ
+713 AADEIDPVQ
-722 RDRLQQFAR
+722 RDRLQMFAR

-743 GLVDGQTNIDIEKLF
+743 GLVDGHTNIDTEKLF

-772 RIAVFILA
+772 RIAVYILA
-780 EFIRRR
+780 DFIRRR
-786 AADSKARNVR
+786 AAESKARGQR

-887 FSRDEEKRRDS
+887 FSKSEEKRRDS

-903 VGSVHGT
+903 VGAVHGT

-927 IKDIPRRKEMI
+927 IRDIPRRLTMIKE
-938 EEVKA
+938 VRA
-943 KNPRLSHTDACRQA
+943 KSPKLSHTDACRQA
-957 VYYLGLQHEG
+957 VYYLGLQHDN

>member
-9 PIRRSASRGVPGG
+9 PIRKTSNMRG
-22 GGAAGGGYGGRGGDD
+22 RNN
-37 FGGSRGGGR
+37 SI
-46 GDGSGRRGSNQDF
+46 
-59 DDDDDDDDDL
+59 DDDDDDDDDDFDA
-69 PPRRSTKKRPGSEGP
+69 PSSRGQRGGRGGRASRRDNSSNGDS
-84 SIQGRHLPL
+84 SMDGRYIPL
-93 TDGPSFNNI
+93 TSGPSFNNVI
-102 LAGFYNGLPSGLR
+102 AGFYNGLPAQLR
-115 EMLPFGVGGGG
+115 DMLPFGQEPPDASG
-126 DGEDGDGPPS
+126 GEDDPPP
-136 DRRKGTSWQD
+136 DKRGGTSWQD
-146 VSFIHSIPGEDEEEG
+146 VCFIYSIPGEDEEEG
-161 LVVLADGS
+161 LVVLSDGS
-169 FRKYLICKGINA
+169 FRKYIACKGINA

-188 REQMARTFANFANS
+188 REMMARTFANFANS
-202 CESDIEIIIKS
+202 CESDIQIIIKS
-213 RNVSVDEYLSKY
+213 RNISVDEYLSRY
-225 QVHIKTDNDYLK
+225 QILLKTDNDYLK

-244 KWFRRVQE
+244 KWFRRVQDVTF
-252 LSYVPQREF
+252 VPQREF
-261 YIVVS
+261 YIVIS
-266 YHPPDCPVGKVWSG
+266 YHPPDCKSGKMWNG

-287 EEYLEAL
+287 EEYLESL

-315 SRKEVRDLIYSD
+315 SRKDVRNLIFSD
-327 LNPSLYEKDE
+327 LNPSLYEKDGE
-337 DAPPSRA
+337 APPSRT
-344 NASEASVLAG
+344 NVSEASVLAG

-370 VGTQYMFQPPHE
+370 IGTQYMFAPPHE

-392 TLSVEYTLSMYIH
+392 TLSVEYTLSLFIH
-405 QCDQDKVRRNLKLKY
+405 QCDQDKVRRDLKFKY
-420 RMGHVASTQL
+420 RLGHVASTQL

-442 SAAAAI
+442 SAATAI
-448 QEFLRSS
+448 QEFLRSA

-460 VSMYVRSYADSP
+460 TSMYIRSYADTP
-472 EHLATNMDEVRRIFK
+472 EHLAQNMDEVRRIFK

-541 GVPFGFALASGEP
+541 GVPFGFALVSREP

-608 MGAYRFI
+608 FGAYRFI

-622 LCAYVDLGPSSGFIL
+622 LCAYIDLGPSSGYIL

-660 SLLDLMLAP
+660 SLLDLMLSP

-693 AHFRGTVPIMSDL
+693 AHFRGVIPTMSDL

-731 GLSLFTRAGAFG
+731 GLSLFTRSGAFG
-743 GLVDGQTNIDIEKLF
+743 GLVDGHTNVDIEKLF

-772 RIAVFILA
+772 RIAVYILA

-786 AADSKARNVR
+786 AADSKARGQR

-832 SITQQ
+832 TITQQ

-855 HMKILLR
+855 HMKIMLR
-862 QDPSDLKMLKETLRL
+862 QDPSDLKMLKDTLRL

-927 IKDIPRRKEMI
+927 IKDIPRRLDMI
-938 EEVKA
+938 KEVKA
-943 KNPRLSHTDACRQA
+943 KNPKLSHTDACRQA

>member
-1 MVRSAGSS
+1 MVRSDSQYSALRGTAGRGPSAGS
-9 PIRRSASRGVPGG
+9 RSGG
-22 GGAAGGGYGGRGGDD
+22 GSGGRGSGGRGGSGGA
-37 FGGSRGGGR
+37 GGSRGKPPGR
-46 GDGSGRRGSNQDF
+46 GRYDE
-59 DDDDDDDDDL
+59 DDDDDFEEDEDDESYGLATPSVSGKRL
-69 PPRRSTKKRPGSEGP
+69 PTTPHS
-84 SIQGRHLPL
+84 
-93 TDGPSFNNI
+93 SFQNI
-102 LAGFYNGLPSGLR
+102 IAGFYNGLPEKLR
-115 EMLPFGVGGGG
+115 EMLPFGEEES
-126 DGEDGDGPPS
+126 DTHSDDGPTADKRGAS
-136 DRRKGTSWQD
+136 SWQD
-146 VSFIHSIPGEDEEEG
+146 VCFIHSIPGEDEEEG
-161 LVVLADGS
+161 LVVLSDGS
-169 FRKYLICKGINA
+169 FRKYISCKGINA
-181 LLFDEAD
+181 LLFDEAE
-188 REQMARTFANFANS
+188 RETMARTFANFANS
-202 CESDIEIIIKS
+202 CESDIQIIIKS
-213 RNVSVDEYLSKY
+213 RNLSVDEYLSRY
-225 QVHIKTDNDYLK
+225 QILLKTDNDYLK

-244 KWFRRVQE
+244 KWFRKVQDVTF
-252 LSYVPQREF
+252 VPQRDF
-261 YIVVS
+261 YVVIS
-266 YHPPDCPVGKVWSG
+266 YHPPDCKTGKSWSG

-287 EEYLEAL
+287 EEYLEIL
-294 NRLVKTAF
+294 NRLKKTAV
-302 EQLRGSNLRPSIL
+302 EQLRTSNLRPQVL
-315 SRKEVRDLIYSD
+315 SRKEVRNLIYSD
-327 LNPSLYEKDE
+327 LNPSLYQKDPE
-337 DAPPSRA
+337 APPSRS
-344 NASEASVLAG
+344 NMSEASTLAG
-354 SALKVTDEYLW
+354 SAMKVTDEYVW

-370 VGTQYMFQPPHE
+370 IGTQYMFATPHE

-392 TLSVEYTLSMYIH
+392 TISTEYTLSLFIH
-405 QCDQDKVRRNLKLKY
+405 QCDQDRVRKELKLKY
-420 RMGHVASTQL
+420 RMGHVTSTQL
-430 ATPDIEGIESTR
+430 ATPDLEGIESTR
-442 SAAAAI
+442 SAAQAI

-460 VSMYVRSYADSP
+460 VSLYLSTASDSP
-472 EHLATNMDEVRRIFK
+472 EHLAQNMDEIRRVFK

-508 SVGVDRMAVV
+508 AVGVDKMAVV

-541 GVPFGFALASGEP
+541 GVPFGFALASREP

-585 SMLILRLLPLGTR
+585 SMMMLRLLPLGTR

-608 MGAYRFI
+608 FGAYRFI

-622 LCAYVDLGPSSGFIL
+622 LCAYVDLGPSSGYVL

-647 EGEPSADKISSLL
+647 MGEPSADKVSTLL

-669 EGREELNVEEKS
+669 EGREELSVEEKS
-681 LLDGLIRVAYMD
+681 LLDGLIRLAYME
-693 AHFRGTVPIMSDL
+693 ASFRNQVPTMTDL
-706 ARVTAQA
+706 AQVTAQA
-713 AADEVDPLQ
+713 AANEVDPLQ

-731 GLSLFTRAGAFG
+731 GLSLFTRTGAFG
-743 GLVDGQTNIDIEKLF
+743 GLVDGLTNIETEKLF

-780 EFIRRR
+780 EFIRRK
-786 AADSKARNVR
+786 AADSKARGQR
-796 FAAIIDEAATLMR
+796 FAAVIDEAATLMR

-862 QDPSDLKMLKETLRL
+862 QDPSDLRMLKDTLRL
-877 TDAETVAIEN
+877 TDAETAAIEQ

-903 VGSVHGT
+903 VGAVHGT

-927 IKDIPRRKEMI
+927 IRDIPRRLQMI
-938 EEVKA
+938 EDVRRR
-943 KNPRLSHTDACRQA
+943 NPKLSHTDACRQA